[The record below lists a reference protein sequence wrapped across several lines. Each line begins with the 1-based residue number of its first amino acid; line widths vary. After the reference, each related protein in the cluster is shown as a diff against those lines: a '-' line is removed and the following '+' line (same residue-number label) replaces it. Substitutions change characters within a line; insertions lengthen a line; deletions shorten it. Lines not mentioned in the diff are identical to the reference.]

1 MKTRLVMKTRFIKNI
16 LPVAAAAFLLAG
28 CTDNFESTNT
38 NPNKITV
45 NSNKLSASALFEPI
59 LYGGTNYLTYISYY
73 WNDELIQ
80 HTAGTAYTTTTQHRY
95 SIGDSNWASL
105 WNNLARY
112 GSDIH
117 EMNRLA
123 TAQGDEAIEAVA
135 RTLYVLYMQNL
146 TDMFGDI
153 PYSEAYQASEG
164 NMKPVFDSQEKV
176 YAQMCA
182 CLEQANKIYAQSPY
196 VNSSY
201 PALDAMYGFDMAKW
215 RKFNNS
221 LYLRLLGRLTNRTA
235 TIVDST
241 ANLNVAQKMQQII
254 DNPSTYPVFESN
266 DDNATVHY
274 SAVAPYYS
282 EFDPQKFSE
291 QDFPI
296 YRLTQQMIKM
306 MVVKDP
312 NNETI
317 DAYVDPRLPIIGS
330 KREKYTYWKGTVA
343 GGLAENQSN
352 DDKGASLLNLQ
363 TLRRDNSDE
372 FLMGYDEMLFIL
384 AEAAQRG
391 MITGGEEKAR
401 QYYEAAVKANIEKW
415 SAFAKSSVTTG
426 TVPAEYDVTDDQI
439 NEFLQ
444 SELASWD
451 SNTDHL
457 KLIIDQKY
465 IATFWVGMESWN
477 DYRRTGYPE
486 LTIGAGTD
494 PNDYILPTRMG
505 YPNTTV
511 ATNAEHVAEALNRMG
526 GENNMKL
533 PVWWSKQAAQ
543 GK

>member
-1 MKTRLVMKTRFIKNI
+1 MKTRFIKNI
-16 LPVAAAAFLLAG
+16 LPVAASALLLAG
-28 CTDNFESTNT
+28 CTGDFESTNT

-45 NSNKLSASALFEPI
+45 NSDKLSASALFEPI

-80 HTAGTAYTTTTQHRY
+80 HTAGTGYTTSTQHRY
-95 SIGDSNWASL
+95 SIGDANWTSL
-105 WNNLARY
+105 WNGLARY

-123 TAQGDEAIEAVA
+123 TAQNDEAVQAVS

-153 PYSEAYQASEG
+153 PYSEAYQGTDG
-164 NMKPVFDSQEKV
+164 NMKPVYDSQEKV
-176 YAQMCA
+176 YAEMCA
-182 CLEQANKIYAQSPY
+182 CLEQANKMYAESPY

-215 RKFNNS
+215 RKFNNT

-241 ANLNVAQKMQQII
+241 ANLNVAQKMQQIV

-266 DDNATVHY
+266 ADNATVHY

-282 EFDPQKFSE
+282 EFDPQTNSDA
-291 QDFPI
+291 DFQQ

-306 MVVKDP
+306 MVIKDP
-312 NNETI
+312 NNETV
-317 DAYVDPRLPIIGS
+317 DTYVDPRLPIIGV
-330 KREKYTYWKGTVA
+330 KRDKYTYWKGTVS
-343 GGLAENQSN
+343 GGLAENQST

-363 TLRRDNSDE
+363 TLRRNNSDE

-384 AEAAQRG
+384 AEAAERG
-391 MITGGEEKAR
+391 MISGGEEKAR

-415 SAFAKSSVTTG
+415 SAFAKASVTTG

-444 SELASWD
+444 SALASWD
-451 SNTDHL
+451 LNTDHL
-457 KLIIDQKY
+457 KLIVDQKY

-494 PNDYILPTRMG
+494 PNDYTLPTRMG
-505 YPNTTV
+505 YPNTSV
-511 ATNAEHVAEALNRMG
+511 ATNAEHVAEALKRMG
-526 GENNMKL
+526 GENNMKT